1 MKKGKRIKPRFPIE
15 YRVLITPKY
24 KEHEKT
30 IVTRVAL
37 RTVNEFSNF
46 RYEIVVVPELQDR
59 SLRLN
64 IHGLRAPQVSLP
76 GSGPAVYET
85 EYPDLRGPYEI
96 VISKLDR
103 EENSFGVT
111 ISDRQVTLERV
122 PKKKFVEVVTDEN
135 EW

>member
-76 GSGPAVYET
+76 GAGPAVYET
-85 EYPDLRGPYEI
+85 EYADLRGPYEI

-111 ISDRQVTLERV
+111 ISDRQVTLERA